1 MPTKLSS
8 FDQTMKLFAAHDS
21 RLAILERKVGL
32 FALAG
37 LGALL
42 LVFVI
47 VAIEQG
53 MFASTTKLRFQTSDA
68 GLMREG
74 MEVRL
79 SGFKVGKL
87 LGVSLRE
94 DGAVEVQFFVNNK
107 YLPHIRRGA
116 KVRLVEQGL
125 FGDSVLEIV
134 PGSKDQPD
142 LAVNELLPFERQFG
156 MGELAQDLVERLK
169 PILDNV
175 KVTTTSLNEPDGL
188 INHVKKVA
196 VKIEK
201 AGQDISSLVQQT
213 QGVIAEENLKL
224 GKALDQSSVAL
235 DKVSVAVD
243 QAGVALDKVGVTL
256 DKANTLLDSF
266 QDVARDVGKVT
277 ASSAESIPPMLR
289 DGQVAAEDT
298 RNIISSARE
307 AWPIKNMMKA
317 EEAKILPM
325 DSYGDANAQ
334 PK

>member
-1 MPTKLSS
+1 MQTKLSS

-53 MFASTTKLRFQTSDA
+53 MFASTTKLRFQPSDA
-68 GLMREG
+68 GLIREG

-94 DGAVEVQFFVNNK
+94 DGAVEVQFFVDNK

-134 PGSKDQPD
+134 PGSKDQPN

-175 KVTTTSLNEPDGL
+175 HVTTKSLNESDGMV
-188 INHVKKVA
+188 NHVKKVA
-196 VKIEK
+196 VKFEK
-201 AGQDISSLVQQT
+201 TGQDISSLVKQT

-224 GKALDQSSVAL
+224 GRALDLS
-235 DKVSVAVD
+235 
-243 QAGVALDKVGVTL
+243 GVALEKTGLAIDKAGVTIEKAGETL
-256 DKANTLLDSF
+256 DKANILLDSF
-266 QDVARDVGKVT
+266 HDVARDVGKVT
-277 ASSAESIPPMLR
+277 ASSAETVPPMLR
-289 DGQVAAEDT
+289 DGRVAAEDA
-298 RNIISSARE
+298 RNIINSAME
-307 AWPIKNMMKA
+307 SWPIQNMM
-317 EEAKILPM
+317 EAGETKILPM
-325 DSYGDANAQ
+325 DSDDATDAR

>member
-1 MPTKLSS
+1 
-8 FDQTMKLFAAHDS
+8 MKLFAAHDS
-21 RLAILERKVGL
+21 RLAVLERKVGL

-37 LGALL
+37 LGALM

-68 GLMREG
+68 GLIREG

-87 LGVSLRE
+87 LGVSLRD
-94 DGAVEVQFFVNNK
+94 DGAVEVQFFVDNK

-134 PGSKDQPD
+134 PGLKEQPD

-175 KVTTTSLNEPDGL
+175 QVTTTSLNKSDGL

-196 VKIEK
+196 VKFEK
-201 AGQDISSLVQQT
+201 AGQDISALAQQT

-224 GKALDQSSVAL
+224 GKALDQSTVAL

-243 QAGVALDKVGVTL
+243 QAGVTLDKVGVTL

-266 QDVARDVGKVT
+266 HDVALDVGKVT
-277 ASSAESIPPMLR
+277 ASSAETIPPMLR
-289 DGQVAAEDT
+289 DGRVAAEDT
-298 RNIISSARE
+298 RNVISSAKE

-317 EEAKILPM
+317 EEIKMLPM
-325 DSYGDANAQ
+325 DSYGVTHAQ
-334 PK
+334 PE

>member
-1 MPTKLSS
+1 
-8 FDQTMKLFAAHDS
+8 MKLFAAHDS
-21 RLAILERKVGL
+21 RLAVLERKVGL

-68 GLMREG
+68 GMIHEG

-79 SGFKVGKL
+79 NGFKVGKL
-87 LGVSLRE
+87 LGVSLKE
-94 DGAVEVQFFVNNK
+94 DSAVEVQFFVDNK
-107 YLPHIRRGA
+107 YLLHIRHGA
-116 KVRLVEQGL
+116 KVRLVDQGL

-134 PGSKDQPD
+134 PGPKDQPD

-156 MGELAQDLVERLK
+156 MGELAHDLVERLK

-175 KVTTTSLNEPDGL
+175 QVTTTSLNESNGL

-196 VKIEK
+196 VKFEK
-201 AGQDISSLVQQT
+201 AGQDISTLVQQT

-224 GKALDQSSVAL
+224 GKALDQSRVAL

-243 QAGVALDKVGVTL
+243 KAGVTL
-256 DKANTLLDSF
+256 DKANLLLDSF
-266 QDVARDVGKVT
+266 QGVALDVGKVT
-277 ASSAESIPPMLR
+277 ASSAESIPPLLR
-289 DGQVAAEDT
+289 DGRVATEDA
-298 RNIISSARE
+298 RNIISSAKE
-307 AWPIKNMMKA
+307 AWPIQNMMKL
-317 EEAKILPM
+317 EETKILPM
-325 DSYGDANAQ
+325 DSYGVTNAQ